1 MGSHFRAR
9 RGLRALV
16 AATIVSTAL
25 IGATAPDAG
34 AATPSNGTRAKQG
47 AQWLANEIRRN
58 GGFLENFGQE
68 DPVDTAYAVIGM
80 RALGV
85 DKHASDLAIKYL
97 KHNLGAKIK
106 LGGVD
111 SAGAL
116 GNYVSAAVANAQDP
130 RHFGG
135 TTAKYDLVGRLL
147 ATQRTKGADKGLFG
161 SQAPTYD
168 GAFRQ
173 GLALTALALTHVS
186 PADPRVKAGIA
197 WLKKQQ
203 CANGLWLPYRAN
215 VKKPCPAANPT
226 TFTGPDTSSTSL
238 AVQGLAAWGSRPRST
253 KVLSTLQ
260 AIQTADGGFPYIAA
274 KNGFSDPNST
284 ALTIQALVALSSS
297 PASSKWSK
305 GASTPFTALASYQIG
320 CSSPG
325 YGAFFYPGDSSPSVF
340 ATVQAVPAMAG
351 RKLPIGKSTKSVIV
365 PLNAC

>member
-1 MGSHFRAR
+1 MGSHFTAR

-16 AATIVSTAL
+16 AATIVSTAF
-25 IGATAPDAG
+25 IGATTPEAG

-47 AQWLANEIRRN
+47 AQWLANQIKAN
-58 GGFLENFGQE
+58 GGFIENFGQE
-68 DPVDTAYAVIGM
+68 DPVNTAYAVIGM

-85 DKHASDLAIKYL
+85 DKHAADLAINYL
-97 KHNLGAKIK
+97 RHNLGAKIK
-106 LGGVD
+106 LGGTD

-116 GNYVSAAVANAQDP
+116 GNYISAAVADAKDP
-130 RHFGG
+130 RRFGG

-161 SQAPTYD
+161 AQSPTYD

-203 CANGLWLPYRAN
+203 CANGLWMPYRSN
-215 VKKPCPAANPT
+215 PKTPCAKANPT
-226 TFTGPDTSSTSL
+226 AFTGPDTNSTSL
-238 AVQGLAAWGSRPRST
+238 AVQGLAAWGSRPRSA
-253 KVLSTLQ
+253 KVLSALKS
-260 AIQTADGGFPYIAA
+260 IQTSDGGFPYIAA

-284 ALTIQALVALSSS
+284 ALSIQALVASSSS
-297 PASSKWSK
+297 PASAKWKK
-305 GASTPFTALASYQIG
+305 GTNTPFTALASFQIG

-325 YGAFFYPGDSSPSVF
+325 FGAFFYPGDPSPSTF

-351 RKLPIGKSTKSVIV
+351 RKLPIGKSTKSITI
-365 PLNAC
+365 PLKAC